1 MELFVL
7 TYLQSQYFWT
17 SLAFLILLAV
27 MYRVVV
33 PSVLATLDAR
43 AAKIAS
49 DLDAARTTRTEAEES
64 LAAYAAKIALAKKE
78 AAELLSQ
85 ARAEAEALTKQRLA
99 QADEELARKT
109 ELAKQQIDASKA
121 EALRE
126 VRTEV
131 AKMAVNIAEKLL
143 GQTVDAK
150 LANTLTDK
158 ALTKG
163 FDA

>member
-7 TYLQSQYFWT
+7 SYLQSQYFWT
-17 SLAFLILLAV
+17 ATAFLLLLVV
-27 MYRVVV
+27 MTRVVV
-33 PSVLATLDAR
+33 PAVLATLDAR

-49 DLDAARTTRTEAEES
+49 DLDAARTTREQAEAS
-64 LAAYAAKIALAKKE
+64 LADYTTKIAAAKKE

-85 ARAEAEALTKQRLA
+85 ARAEAEALAKARLA

-121 EALRE
+121 EALRA
-126 VRTEV
+126 VRAEV
-131 AKMAVNIAEKLL
+131 AKMAVTVAEKLV
-143 GQTVDAK
+143 GQAVDAK
-150 LANTLTDK
+150 VATQLTDK
-158 ALTKG
+158 ALAQG